1 LELIAGVSW
10 GTLETQD
17 LFDGLLSQNGITETV
32 GHVGELLLLS
42 PLNVKLCTLIVVVV
56 MCMLT
61 VL

>member
-1 LELIAGVSW
+1 VSRSA
-10 GTLETQD
+10 LKSKD
-17 LFDGLLSQNGITETV
+17 LFNGLLSKDGIAETV
-32 GHVGELLLLS
+32 GNVGELLLLS

>member
-32 GHVGELLLLS
+32 GNVGELLLLS